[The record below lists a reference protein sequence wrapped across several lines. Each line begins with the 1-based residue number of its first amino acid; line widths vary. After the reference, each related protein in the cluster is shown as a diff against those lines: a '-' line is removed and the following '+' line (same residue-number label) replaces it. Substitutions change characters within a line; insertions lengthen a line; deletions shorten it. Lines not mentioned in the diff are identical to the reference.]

1 MQTQIMIRLSERLKE
16 RIEAKAREMELSTS
30 AAIRTILIQATS
42 DVKPPARRGRPPKA
56 KEQADEATVKER
68 LRSIVEAAP
77 DLDNEEIWQAYKHR
91 YGDDCTE
98 ADYMRALR
106 GLAGLRR

>member
-30 AAIRTILIQATS
+30 AAIRTILIAATE
-42 DVKPPARRGRPPKA
+42 DVRPPARRGRPPVSKD
-56 KEQADEATVKER
+56 KADEATVRDR
-68 LRSIVEAAP
+68 LRVIIEAAP
-77 DLDNEEIWQAYKHR
+77 DLDNEEVWQAYKQR

-106 GLAGLRR
+106 GLAGIRR